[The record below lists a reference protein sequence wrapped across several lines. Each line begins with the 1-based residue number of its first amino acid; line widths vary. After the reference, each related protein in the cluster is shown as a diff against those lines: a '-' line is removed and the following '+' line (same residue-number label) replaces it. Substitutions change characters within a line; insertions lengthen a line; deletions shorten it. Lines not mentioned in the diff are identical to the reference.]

1 MTILLHSPTD
11 LTGYFGKICTIFSND
26 FAQNFSNSSFIAT
39 MNGDSFTLPCI
50 YATLSMINT
59 DLLTVRTALAQL
71 CDYAAESDGLPAI
84 FFNKLAYWIAVPLT
98 KAKGHKAD
106 LFSYRSISLTAV
118 VSKVLQRIV
127 VQQVR
132 DYLIS
137 NELMRKERHAW
148 FYAEPLYDN

>member
-1 MTILLHSPTD
+1 M
-11 LTGYFGKICTIFSND
+11 
-26 FAQNFSNSSFIAT
+26 
-39 MNGDSFTLPCI
+39 
-50 YATLSMINT
+50 
-59 DLLTVRTALAQL
+59 AQL
-71 CDYAAESDGLPAI
+71 CDYAAESDGLLAI
-84 FFNKLAYWIAVPLT
+84 FCNKLAYWIAVPLT

-106 LFSYRSISLTAV
+106 LFSYRSISFTSV